1 MNIKYFSTNGYD
13 FYPAIEVSET
23 EYIGL
28 PVCQPEME
36 PDVVGVVT
44 LSVEGGSLDTPS
56 ISTDEIG
63 VGAPVLR
70 VFSEPQNL

>member
-1 MNIKYFSTNGYD
+1 MNIKYFSTLGYD
-13 FYPAIEVSET
+13 FYTGEGVSET

-36 PDVVGVVT
+36 PDEVGVVT
-44 LSVEGGSLDTPS
+44 LNIESLDTPS